1 MQAVS
6 SVDGRA
12 SANIQVRSDVSLGAV
27 LPGVP
32 QGTRVDGL
40 SIAIGVARM
49 RGEAPVAGASPQHGP
64 MGVGVGVGTGSGAG
78 SGSVDAVADGS
89 VLQRTQKVVA
99 GGLSQ
104 S

>member
-64 MGVGVGVGTGSGAG
+64 MGVGTGFGTG

-89 VLQRTQKVVA
+89 VLQRTHKVVA
-99 GGLSQ
+99 AGEKSQ